1 MIIDF
6 AGAPARAE
14 RARIEREIDRLIE
27 LLDAIDGDLDLEPS
41 LGWPEG
47 GPDLVAGDHPC
58 DELEEENEHGGD
70 VVDEPHDAEDEGNDD
85 ADLGWHDP
93 HDGRDIP

>member
-6 AGAPARAE
+6 AAAPARAA

-47 GPDLVAGDHPC
+47 GPDLFAADHAY
-58 DELEEENEHGGD
+58 DELEEEDEHGGD
-70 VVDEPHDAEDEGNDD
+70 VVDEPHDDGEDEP
-85 ADLGWHDP
+85 DLGWPNPD
-93 HDGRDIP
+93 DAGDVS